1 MCNGFFHKRELKPR
15 GSKRVI
21 LYSMARKLLLILP
34 AMCAVA
40 TLAVSQQRPASP
52 ASKGKEVEEA
62 DVVIRGGVDLVNVLA
77 SVRGK
82 NNALIGN
89 LEQSDFKVFED
100 GKEQPIRY
108 FTRESNLPL
117 TIGMLIDVSGSM
129 EALIPV
135 EQRAGGQFF
144 EQVLRKD
151 DLAFIISFGKDSE
164 LLQDATSS
172 PRLLQRGLDDL
183 RPNVRVGGIHPGPV
197 PTQASQAGTVLYD
210 AVFLAAD
217 ERLRR
222 EAGRKVIVL
231 ITDGEDT
238 GSRTSLQKAIEAAQK
253 SDAIIYSIFYTA
265 PGYGGNSGVLKRM
278 SEETGGRMFDVG
290 RRLNLDEIFKQIQD
304 EMRTQYLVSYSPA
317 NSVKDG
323 GYRKLELKM
332 SNKDYK
338 VQARKGYYAIEQE

>member
-1 MCNGFFHKRELKPR
+1 ML
-15 GSKRVI
+15 
-21 LYSMARKLLLILP
+21 
-34 AMCAVA
+34 AVA
-40 TLAVSQQRPASP
+40 TLAVSQQKSSP
-52 ASKGKEVEEA
+52 KAAPPPDEA
-62 DVVIRGGVDLVNVLA
+62 DGVIRGGVDLVNVMA
-77 SVRGK
+77 VVRGK
-82 NNALIGN
+82 NNALIAN
-89 LEQSDFKVFED
+89 LEKTEFKIFED
-100 GKEQPIRY
+100 NKEQEVRY

-129 EALIPV
+129 ENLIPV

-164 LLQDATSS
+164 LLQDSTSS
-172 PRLLQRGLDDL
+172 PRLLQKGLNEL
-183 RPNVRVGGIHPGPV
+183 RPNVAIGGLHPGPV
-197 PTQASQAGTVLYD
+197 PTAQNQAGTVLYD

-238 GSRTSLQKAIEAAQK
+238 GSRTSLQKCIEAAQK
-253 SDAIIYSIFYTA
+253 SDAIIYSIFYTD
-265 PGYGGNSGVLKRM
+265 PRYFGGGNSGVLKKM

-290 RRLNLDEIFKQIQD
+290 RGGNLDVIFKQIQD
-304 EMRTQYLVSYSPA
+304 EMRTQYSISYSPT
-317 NSVKDG
+317 NTVKDG
-323 GYRKLELKM
+323 SYRKLEIKM

-338 VQARKGYYAIEQE
+338 VQARKGYYAIETE